1 MLVVRRKKNE
11 SILIG
16 EDIEIKI
23 VNLENGTVQ
32 IGIEAPKELSII
44 RKEILK
50 DVADENKA
58 ATNVNLDILKNLKL
72 K

>member
-23 VNLENGTVQ
+23 VSLDNGTVQ
-32 IGIEAPKELSII
+32 IGIEAPKDISII

-50 DVADENKA
+50 NVADENKA
-58 ATNVNLDILKNLKL
+58 ATKIDLDVLKNLKL